1 MKITQLSPTH
11 WRAEVSLP
19 VGRRGL
25 TILGYGHTETWA
37 IHRADQSLL
46 TAIETMKALD
56 RYDLMPAW
64 QACRETIS
72 AAYQAASGRSTAAH
86 APTERTIS

>member
-25 TILGYGHTETWA
+25 TILGYGHTEAWA
-37 IHRADQSLL
+37 IHRAGQSLL
-46 TAIETMKALD
+46 TAIETMMALD

-72 AAYQAASGRSTAAH
+72 AAYHGALAREKAEH